1 MIKIESPNDLPAN
14 VPLQMWS
21 VDDEAEAQAI
31 AGNTPAYLYKSQ
43 IIEQLYLFV
52 LVNEQ
57 TLTKM

>member
-1 MIKIESPNDLPAN
+1 MIKIESPRDLPAN

-21 VDDEAEAQAI
+21 VDDEAEAAKI

-57 TLTKM
+57 SLTKM